1 MDRAELLRM
10 DEVKTAVVRLLDNIL
25 KANNSFDYWF
35 IIYTQAGIHMII
47 CLLRILVTKS
57 QSYFS

>member
-1 MDRAELLRM
+1 M

-25 KANNSFDYWF
+25 KANNSLLV

-57 QSYFS
+57 QSYIS